1 MAITYNIIK
10 DIIKLKPD
18 GQNLNFHRVQMEHI
32 YQNCWIIEA
41 KVMWKAHIKENGMG
55 NLYLQCILLDRHGTK
70 MEAIAYNSQAIR
82 FNSMLQ
88 IGRTYDFS
96 RVGFSPTE
104 MPDGH
109 FWYLA
114 MDFVTTLS
122 STTEVWMSA
131 QQIPST
137 ICPPCFPQFG
147 EIFELRDKTITDVV
161 AILAYVGQIE

>member
-1 MAITYNIIK
+1 
-10 DIIKLKPD
+10 
-18 GQNLNFHRVQMEHI
+18 MEHI
-32 YQNCWIIEA
+32 YQNCWIIQA

-88 IGRTYDFS
+88 TGRTYDFN
-96 RVGFSPTE
+96 RVRFSPTE
-104 MPDGH
+104 MQDGH

-131 QQIPST
+131 QQITST

-147 EIFELRDKTITDVV
+147 EIFELRDKTITG
-161 AILAYVGQIE
+161 ASSLYLFLHITL

>member
-1 MAITYNIIK
+1 
-10 DIIKLKPD
+10 
-18 GQNLNFHRVQMEHI
+18 
-32 YQNCWIIEA
+32 
-41 KVMWKAHIKENGMG
+41 
-55 NLYLQCILLDRHGTK
+55 

-88 IGRTYDFS
+88 TGRTYDFN

-114 MDFVTTLS
+114 MNFVTTLS

-131 QQIPST
+131 QQITST

-147 EIFELRDKTITDVV
+147 EIFELRDKTITGASSLYLFFHINPYNSETHCGFKFADVV
-161 AILAYVGQIE
+161 AILAYAGQIEYKWDSIYKRRVSSLEIGLMNYQ